1 MPDRTATLVLV
12 HGAWSG
18 SWCWWRLAPVLDE
31 LGIAHVEVDL
41 PSCSAPDTS
50 VDVHDDAD
58 HVRTTAKAIDGP
70 VVLVGNSYGGVV
82 ITEGALDAPNVKH
95 LVYLAAHMPDAGE
108 SLISVMS
115 GNAMPDFEGGVE
127 ILPDGRMRLD
137 PDVVVRAAVQQ
148 APSADREVM
157 RTRLS
162 PAMSMGTDF
171 AMAFDRVAWRE
182 TPSTYV
188 VCADDRSLNPGR
200 AARVG
205 EGARV
210 RTRRASVR
218 PLSAGLAPAR
228 DRRPARRDRAF
239 SRLTRP

>member
-1 MPDRTATLVLV
+1 VTEAATLVLV

-18 SWCWWRLAPVLDE
+18 SWSWWKLTPMLDE
-31 LGIAHVEVDL
+31 LSVPHRAVDL

-50 VDVHDDAD
+50 VDIHDDAD
-58 HVRTTAKAIDGP
+58 HVRESAKRIDGP
-70 VVLVGNSYGGVV
+70 VVLVGNSYGGAV
-82 ITEGALDAPNVKH
+82 ITEGGLEAPNVTR

-108 SLISVMS
+108 SLIEVMS

-148 APSADREVM
+148 APAADREVM

-171 AMAFDRVAWRE
+171 AMALPRVAWRE
-182 TPSTYV
+182 IRSTYV
-188 VCADDRSLNPGR
+188 VCADDRSLNPDMQRVWAKER
-200 AARVG
+200 ATEHLEVPFDHCPQVSHPREIAQLLAGIAR
-205 EGARV
+205 
-210 RTRRASVR
+210 
-218 PLSAGLAPAR
+218 SAV
-228 DRRPARRDRAF
+228 
-239 SRLTRP
+239 